1 MSRLKQRRSA
11 AARAASRRNGRRS
24 NGPRSPQGR
33 AASAMNSRTHGLFSA
48 ASITD
53 GQLLNGAAARLADLL
68 AGLAGQSAEA
78 ECIKQ
83 IAVEAEVR
91 LEAATELVRAARQKL
106 TAILA
111 IPCPEHGELT
121 VTLRQLVRLA
131 GYQRRFRG
139 QRDRAVRQLLAVVA
153 ER

>member
-1 MSRLKQRRSA
+1 
-11 AARAASRRNGRRS
+11 
-24 NGPRSPQGR
+24 
-33 AASAMNSRTHGLFSA
+33 MNSRTHGLFSA
-48 ASITD
+48 APVAEA
-53 GQLLNGAAARLADLL
+53 QLLSGAAARLADLL

-83 IAVEAEVR
+83 IALEAEVR
-91 LEAATELVRAARQKL
+91 LETATELVRAARQKL

-111 IPCPEHGELT
+111 FPCPEQVDLT

-139 QRDRAVRQLLAVVA
+139 QRDRAVRQFLAVA
-153 ER
+153 AGR